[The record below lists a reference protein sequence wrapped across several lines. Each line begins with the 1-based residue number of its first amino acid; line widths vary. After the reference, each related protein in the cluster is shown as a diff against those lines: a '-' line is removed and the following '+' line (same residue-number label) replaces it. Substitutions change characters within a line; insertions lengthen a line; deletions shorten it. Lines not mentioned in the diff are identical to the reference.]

1 MSTCEHDQSYP
12 AVGIEPSVE
21 RRTVAVHENPALVE
35 ASPLA
40 ALVGSRRWFVGAT
53 ATGAMLGMAAEAG
66 ATRPSS
72 LPAPG
77 SSGASDRQLLDRLAV
92 GELVQRERSARDQ
105 HMWDEMAACYHPQSR
120 IETAWFKGSGAE
132 FVAATRR
139 NLSSGKIIS
148 LHQLAP
154 SVVVIKGAKA
164 LADTG
169 CQLVAFGEVDGVEV
183 CNFSQVRLL
192 WRAQRLRD
200 EWLLMAL
207 NVIYVR
213 DMLIPCDPNR
223 VPKID
228 EAELAKYRPSYKYEA
243 YYFAKLGRPTSDN
256 LPGIDQP
263 ETVSAVRAADTA
275 WLNAA

>member
-1 MSTCEHDQSYP
+1 MSTCENDRAEPVVGAATPDEQGVL
-12 AVGIEPSVE
+12 AVGAGAAPTEW
-21 RRTVAVHENPALVE
+21 
-35 ASPLA
+35 SPLA
-40 ALVGSRRWFVGAT
+40 AIVGSRRWFVGAT
-53 ATGAMLGMAAEAG
+53 ATGAMLGMTSEAS
-66 ATRPSS
+66 ATSPSGSAHPSS
-72 LPAPG
+72 LN
-77 SSGASDRQLLDRLAV
+77 ASDRQLLDRIAV

-105 HMWDEMAACYHPQSR
+105 HMWDDMAACYHPQSR
-120 IETAWFKGSGAE
+120 IETVWFQGSGAE

-139 NLSSGKIIS
+139 NLSSGKIVS

-154 SVVVIKGAKA
+154 SVVVVKGARA

-169 CQLVAFGEVDGVEV
+169 CQLVAFGEVDGVAI

-192 WRAQRLRD
+192 WRAQKLRD

-207 NVIYVR
+207 NVIYIR
-213 DMLIPCDPNR
+213 DMLIPCNPNR

-263 ETVSAVRAADTA
+263 ETVAAARAGDTA
-275 WLNAA
+275 WLDAT